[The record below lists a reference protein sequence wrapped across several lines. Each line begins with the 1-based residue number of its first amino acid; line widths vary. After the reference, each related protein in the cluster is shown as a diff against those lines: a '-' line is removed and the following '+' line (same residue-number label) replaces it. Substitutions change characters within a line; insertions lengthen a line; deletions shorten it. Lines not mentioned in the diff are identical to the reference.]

1 MTEQFDERA
10 KAEAERLRALADQ
23 SARTDDAWAEFQAPT
38 VQPEMPGDP
47 ERRIRWSVLLPA
59 LAAAAALV
67 LAVVLVVRNGTDDD
81 LHTVVTE
88 PSSTAPV
95 TTVAPTTAP
104 TTVPPTTASPT
115 TTALSTSTTVPSLAA
130 GFVPYCRESSSTP
143 ATGGDPT
150 PDDPSVA
157 TLGPIGA
164 TPSLHITLPMGRATT
179 GADLADPSV
188 GTRKIP
194 GGVLLSIGPSS
205 MGGFTASILA
215 AVNDDGT
222 VRWVRCFDREQGFY
236 VAPTSSSPRVV
247 LVGFRSADLDF
258 IDWQTFMLADG
269 TPGAS
274 LMEYATKDGVSPGRS
289 LQGSVAASNDSA
301 VVLAPVLS
309 ATYEAT
315 DVLLRIDLPMLG
327 MTSIPVPAAVV
338 GQPVSN
344 WPFALGVNGEM
355 LFTAGEQRVVTQV
368 FHNGAWV
375 HAAGYKTL
383 VNAARPPSGEWA
395 YSSNSGGRLPLV
407 GIDAYGTQ
415 LWIRPDIVHTG
426 NEGSITVT
434 VGDTVLAASCRSWDV
449 NKGCADPML
458 AAVDVRTGED
468 RWQLPGWAQIG
479 PSGNGVAL
487 VALGSPTA
495 DGTGSIQGPWQM
507 IDVATGKQL
516 DGQQWDSAVHSFGTG
531 CCGESEYRHT
541 SADGGVVVAVN
552 GVDVNVWFPK
562 GLSTPTIDVVLP

>member
-38 VQPEMPGDP
+38 VQHEMPGDP

-59 LAAAAALV
+59 LAAAAGLV

-115 TTALSTSTTVPSLAA
+115 TTAPSTSTTVPSLAA

-150 PDDPSVA
+150 PDDPSMS

-164 TPSLHITLPMGRATT
+164 TPSLHITLPKGRATT

-205 MGGFTASILA
+205 MGGFTASILT

-222 VRWVRCFDREQGFY
+222 VRWVRCFDRDQVFY

-247 LVGFRSADLDF
+247 LVGFRSADLDSM
-258 IDWQTFMLADG
+258 DWQTFMLADG

-289 LQGSVAASNDSA
+289 LQGTIVSSNGNA
-301 VVLAPVLS
+301 VVLGPTAS
-309 ATYEAT
+309 STFTAD
-315 DVLLRIDLPMLG
+315 DVLLRLDLPMLG

-338 GQPVSN
+338 GQPVGN
-344 WPFALGVNGEM
+344 WPFDLGANDELLYVTGNE
-355 LFTAGEQRVVTQV
+355 RVVAQV

-375 HAAGYKTL
+375 DAAGHSSVVT
-383 VNAARPPSGEWA
+383 AARPPYGDWA
-395 YSSNSGGRLPLV
+395 YANNRGGQMPLA
-407 GIDAYGTQ
+407 GFDAFGKQ
-415 LWIRPDIVHTG
+415 RWIRPDIVHTG
-426 NEGSITVT
+426 TEGGITVT
-434 VGDTVLAASCRSWDV
+434 VGDTVLAASCRSWDM
-449 NKGCADPML
+449 NKGCVGPML
-458 AAVDVRTGED
+458 AAVDVRTGKD
-468 RWQLPGWAQIG
+468 RWQLPGWVAIG
-479 PSGNGVAL
+479 PTGNGVAL
-487 VALGSPTA
+487 VELGTMKA
-495 DGTGSIQGPWQM
+495 DGTLTEGPWQM